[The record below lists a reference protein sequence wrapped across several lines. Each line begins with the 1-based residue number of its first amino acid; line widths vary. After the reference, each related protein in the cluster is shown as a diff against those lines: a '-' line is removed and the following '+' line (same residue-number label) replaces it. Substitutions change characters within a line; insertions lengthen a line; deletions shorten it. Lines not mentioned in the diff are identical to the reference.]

1 MGQGDNPVGLDH
13 NTLRMFEAFNL
24 YMRQQNVEQR
34 KEALITKTLHS
45 IVDKVDQFHGRD
57 VSQYIRVYSREME
70 LNKI

>member
-34 KEALITKTLHS
+34 KEALTRLINFMGEM
-45 IVDKVDQFHGRD
+45 FHNT
-57 VSQYIRVYSREME
+57 SEFIQEKWS
-70 LNKI
+70 